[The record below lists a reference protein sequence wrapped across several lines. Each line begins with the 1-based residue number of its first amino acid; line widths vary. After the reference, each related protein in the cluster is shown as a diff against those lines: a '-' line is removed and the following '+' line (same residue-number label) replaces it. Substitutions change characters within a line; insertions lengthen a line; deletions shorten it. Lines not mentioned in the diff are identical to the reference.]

1 MNILNFWFKK
11 FLWISFVNYI
21 DGWDWGGSDGSDW
34 AGWAG
39 AWDGAGQGSDGWSDG
54 WAWKSDPAKQTNPDD
69 KFTRWKIS
77 QAKKEAAKQVIDGW
91 KTPENNKNNDED
103 FDKYFNEKLQ
113 ETLKSYG
120 LDKLNKIDEF
130 ESKFEKES
138 FFNQF
143 KEAGKS
149 YEEFWLSIDPT
160 KWGAVLADIETN
172 WFTPAQLILLA
183 NSDIII
189 EKLKWMP
196 KSPMKSDGWS
206 KANIQNGNK
215 TMTDIVAWLREKFLW

>member
-21 DGWDWGGSDGSDW
+21 GEWDWGGSDSSDW

-39 AWDGAGQGSDGWSDG
+39 AWDGAEQGSDGWSDG
-54 WAWKSDPAKQTNPDD
+54 WAWKSDPEKQTTPDD

-91 KTPENNKNNDED
+91 KTPENNKNDED

-113 ETLKSYG
+113 ETLKTYG

-130 ESKFEKES
+130 ESRFEKDN

-149 YEEFWLSIDPT
+149 YAEYWLDIDPT
-160 KWGAVLADIETN
+160 KWGEILADIEAN

-183 NSDIII
+183 NADSIID
-189 EKLKWMP
+189 KLKWIP
-196 KSPMKSDGWS
+196 KSPMRTEAWS
-206 KANIQNGNK
+206 KVNIWNNK
-215 TMTDIVAWLREKFLW
+215 MSMLDRVAAIRENLLK